1 MKIMLLTPHY
11 LPEVRSVSV
20 LMSQLAED
28 LAGMGH
34 HVTVITPYPPQHVE
48 MDTSSA
54 AVAREERGA
63 VHVVR
68 IPVLPFVKVV
78 PAMRA
83 VTHFTLAG
91 SMFAAGARQ
100 GRHDLIIAYSPPLTL
115 ALASEGLGRLWRS
128 PFILNVQDL
137 YPQTLIDLGI
147 VRSPIVVAVLRWME
161 NRAYSRAAAITVHS
175 GGNRELLIRG
185 GVPEGKITVVPNW
198 VDTSHVGRGG
208 PNPYRTEWGLGD
220 SFVVLFAGVMGY
232 AQDMTIIIDAATRLQ
247 DEPGV
252 VFVLAGD
259 GIRRREAEALARSRG
274 LTNVRFF
281 PFQPVERY
289 PLLVEAADCCLV
301 TLQATVATPVVPSK
315 IAGIM
320 AASRPIVAAVPPGDA
335 REIVEDSGGGI
346 CVPPGDSQALADAV
360 LFLVRD
366 PASRRA
372 MGEAGRR
379 YVEAHFSRKAAT
391 EIYGRLV
398 EDLTRASAK
407 DNSLAGSK

>member
-1 MKIMLLTPHY
+1 
-11 LPEVRSVSV
+11 
-20 LMSQLAED
+20 
-28 LAGMGH
+28 
-34 HVTVITPYPPQHVE
+34 
-48 MDTSSA
+48 MDTFSA

-68 IPVLPFVKVV
+68 IPVLPFVKVL

-83 VTHFTLAG
+83 ITHFTLAG
-91 SMFAAGARQ
+91 LMFAAGARQ
-100 GRHDLIIAYSPPLTL
+100 ERHDLIIAYSPPLTL

-147 VRSPIVVAVLRWME
+147 VRNPIVVAVLRWME
-161 NRAYSRAAAITVHS
+161 RRAYSSAAAITVHS

-208 PNPYRTEWGLGD
+208 LNPYRAEWGLGD

-232 AQDMTIIIDAATRLQ
+232 AQDMTIIIEAATRLQ
-247 DEPGV
+247 DEPGI
-252 VFVLAGD
+252 VFVLVGD
-259 GIRRREAEALARSRG
+259 GVRRREAEALARSRG

-346 CVPPGDSQALADAV
+346 CVPPGDSQALARAV
-360 LFLVRD
+360 LFLARD

-379 YVEAHFSRKAAT
+379 YVETHFSRRAAT